1 LFDRFGTPKLTNP
14 PQPARQIT
22 KKLTAVKHP
31 MDYKHL
37 EFKDRDNV
45 VVANLK
51 VGTILDQSLIERIGA
66 ELQAAALEAAAT
78 RKLVLNFQ
86 QVQFMSSAMLG
97 KLVLLQKKCKNDKI
111 VLKMCNISANVM
123 EVFTITKL
131 NKLFDIVKDESTAVG
146 AFGIK

>member
-1 LFDRFGTPKLTNP
+1 
-14 PQPARQIT
+14 
-22 KKLTAVKHP
+22 

-37 EFKDRDNV
+37 DFKDRDDV

-51 VGTILDQSLIERIGA
+51 LGTILDQSLIERIGT
-66 ELQAAALEAAAT
+66 ELQAAALEAAGT

-97 KLVLLQKKCKNDKI
+97 KLVLLQKKCKGDKI
-111 VLKMCNISANVM
+111 VLKFCGISPNVM

-131 NKLFDIVKDESTAVG
+131 NKLFEIVKDETTAVG
-146 AFGIK
+146 SFGIK